1 MEDLQRRGAEA
12 LSNLS
17 SSCATRLP
25 EAGTAHHGSSC
36 RISGHISTRM
46 SPTDHCPFDLSTPL
60 LLEEDGCGCRD
71 SH

>member
-12 LSNLS
+12 VSNLS

-25 EAGTAHHGSSC
+25 EAGTAHHV
-36 RISGHISTRM
+36 RVSGHISTRM
-46 SPTDHCPFDLSTPL
+46 SSTDHCLFDHSTPL
-60 LLEEDGCGCRD
+60 LLEEDGGRCRD